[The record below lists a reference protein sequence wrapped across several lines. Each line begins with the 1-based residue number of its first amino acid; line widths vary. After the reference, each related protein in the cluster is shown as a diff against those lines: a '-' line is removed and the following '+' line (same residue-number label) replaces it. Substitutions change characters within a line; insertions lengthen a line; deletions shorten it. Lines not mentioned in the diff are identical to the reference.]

1 LTTSLGEKH
10 PLDLPG
16 LDLGAAGLRV
26 ERAGP
31 VVTITLARPERRNA
45 QRPQTWLT
53 LDAVGRALPG
63 DVRIVVVTGE
73 GPSFSAGIDLA
84 VLSGMAASGGS
95 GVPSEETIAGY
106 QAGFSWLSR
115 PDLVSIAAVRGHA
128 VGAGFQLALA
138 CDLRVVSEDAQFTM
152 AETSRGLV
160 PDLTGT
166 EALVHLVGYSRA
178 VEICLTG
185 RRVAAAEAKELGLA
199 NVVVPGEQLETA
211 TDDLVAVLLA
221 APRESSIETK
231 ALLLRARQTAIDP
244 AAQNAAERAAQVRC
258 LLGLVGAGD

>member
-1 LTTSLGEKH
+1 MTAPLGEKQ
-10 PLDLPG
+10 PLDLPDI
-16 LDLGAAGLRV
+16 DLPAAGLRV

-45 QRPQTWLT
+45 QRPETWHT
-53 LDAVGRALPG
+53 LDAIGRALPG
-63 DVRIVVVTGE
+63 DIRIVVVTGD

-84 VLSGMAASGGS
+84 VLGEMAASGGA
-95 GVPSEETIAGY
+95 GVPSEESIASY
-106 QAGFSWLSR
+106 QAGFTWLSR

-166 EALVHLVGYSRA
+166 EALVHLIGYSRA

-199 NVVVPGEQLETA
+199 NVVVAGEQLEA
-211 TDDLVAVLLA
+211 AAADLVAVLLA
-221 APRESSIETK
+221 APRQSSIETK
-231 ALLLRARQTAIDP
+231 GLLLRARQAAIEP
-244 AAQNAAERAAQVRC
+244 GGQHAAERAAQVRC
-258 LLGLVGAGD
+258 MLGMVGAGE